1 MTRHYAQR
9 ESSQPMRN
17 GASPTTRVWPDYLD
31 YLWAKSANK
40 GAGGEP
46 ETLAQHTYLVLE
58 KLAATI
64 RLRPNLPAQIG
75 APRLWHILFWGT
87 FLHDFGKAAK
97 GFQARLYSKDAPK
110 WTHRHEVL
118 SLVFVDWLASAFN
131 EQERAWLVA
140 AIVSHHKDA
149 AEIAELYNAI
159 AKPESDFDTELDA
172 RTIADLWQ
180 WLNDCAANWIDD
192 LGLNGYG
199 IEMPVLPAQADA
211 VRQVDG
217 HISALIRQHLNAY
230 ARWLDREINRS
241 NDADL
246 LVGTILLRGHL
257 ISSDHMASAHI
268 GELPEPQ
275 LSDPERLLEKIRI
288 TNPYQHQLECM
299 NARGSMVL
307 MAPTG
312 SGKTEAALLWA
323 VSQNAPRLYYT
334 LPYQASMNA
343 MEKRL
348 NEDETDAQGN
358 VTRDAPFKN
367 QVGLEHSRSTLAYYR
382 RLLLEDENAD
392 PKKITQAAR
401 WLNDLAR
408 QNYYP
413 VRVLSPYQVLK
424 APYRLKGYETLLT
437 DCYGAAFIFDEIHAY
452 EAGRLAKILA
462 LVKHLREFYSAK
474 FLVMSATLPKL
485 LRKCLRDALGEYTFV
500 TASDELYQEFRRH
513 RLALWDGELLA
524 DENLE
529 RIAEAARNG
538 QAVLVCC
545 NTVLRAQTA
554 WQKLGALLEG
564 HAHVELLHGR
574 FNGRDRLTKEAL
586 VRDATGSRSENRKAI
601 VLVATQVVEV
611 SLDIDLD
618 VIYTDPAP
626 LEALLQRFGRVNRRR
641 LNKQGAPVYVF
652 RELIPEKP
660 RPYEPEL
667 IRAAMDILEQH
678 NEEMIDEAR
687 VSDWLDEIYAR
698 PEISEPWLTIYQR
711 EYEEFTENAL
721 HTLRAFQSD
730 GALNELFYKA
740 FDSVNVLPEGL
751 YDEYADARERS
762 PLEASQLLVP
772 ISWQQYAILA
782 SKGQA
787 RKDEKGDLRIVSA
800 HYDSQIGLDFSR
812 QAREIPKDVWED

>member
-1 MTRHYAQR
+1 MTRRA
-9 ESSQPMRN
+9 
-17 GASPTTRVWPDYLD
+17 WPDYLD
-31 YLWAKSANK
+31 YLWAKSADK

-87 FLHDFGKAAK
+87 FLHDFGKAAN
-97 GFQARLYSKDAPK
+97 GFQARLRGGAK
-110 WTHRHEVL
+110 WPHRHEVL
-118 SLVFVDWLASAFN
+118 SLAFVDWLASAFN
-131 EQERAWLVA
+131 DQERAWLVA

-149 AEIAELYNAI
+149 DEIAELYNAI
-159 AKPESDFDTELDA
+159 AKPESDFDAELDA
-172 RTIADLWQ
+172 ATIGDLWR
-180 WLNDCAANWIDD
+180 WLNECATNWIDD
-192 LGLNGYG
+192 LGLSGDG
-199 IEMPVLPAQADA
+199 IEIPTLPAQADA

-217 HISALIRQHLNAY
+217 HVSALIRKHLNAY
-230 ARWLDREINRS
+230 ARWLDKEVNRS
-241 NDADL
+241 DEATL
-246 LVGTILLRGHL
+246 LIGTVLLRGHL
-257 ISSDHMASAHI
+257 ISADHMASAHI

-299 NARGSMVL
+299 NARGSTVL

-348 NEDETDAQGN
+348 NEDEVDGEGKI
-358 VTRDAPFKN
+358 TRDAPFKQ

-382 RLLLEDENAD
+382 RLMIESEDAD
-392 PKKITQAAR
+392 PKKITKAAK

-424 APYRLKGYETLLT
+424 APYRLKGYEPLLT
-437 DCYGAAFIFDEIHAY
+437 DCFGAAFIFDEIHAY
-452 EAGRLAKILA
+452 DAGRLAKILA
-462 LVKHLREFYSAK
+462 LVKHLREFYNAK
-474 FLVMSATLPKL
+474 FLVMSATLPTL
-485 LRKCLRDALGEYTFV
+485 LRECLRDALGEYTLV
-500 TASDELYQEFRRH
+500 TASDDLYRKFERH
-513 RLALWDGELLA
+513 KLALCDGDLLA

-529 RIAEAARNG
+529 RIAETARAG
-538 QAVLVCC
+538 KSVLVCG
-545 NTVLRAQTA
+545 NTVGRAQEA
-554 WQKLGALLEG
+554 WRTLRRALDTQ
-564 HAHVELLHGR
+564 AHIELLHGR
-574 FNGRDRLTKEAL
+574 FNGRDRLAKEAL
-586 VRDATGSRSENRKAI
+586 VREATGSRSEKRKAI

-626 LEALLQRFGRVNRRR
+626 LEALLQRFGRINRRR
-641 LNKQGAPVYVF
+641 LNKEGARVHVF
-652 RELIPEKP
+652 REPIPEKP
-660 RPYEPEL
+660 RPYEPDL
-667 IRAAMDILEQH
+667 IGAALEVLEKH
-678 NEEMIDEAR
+678 NGEMIDEAR

-698 PEISEPWLTIYQR
+698 PEIRAPWLETFQR
-711 EYEEFTENAL
+711 EYAEFTESAL
-721 HTLRAFQSD
+721 NTLRAFQSD
-730 GALNELFYKA
+730 NRLEELFYKA

-751 YDEYADARERS
+751 YDEYVAARERS
-762 PLEASQLLVP
+762 PLEASELLVP

-782 SKGQA
+782 SKGLA
-787 RKDEKGDLRIVSA
+787 RKDEKGDLRIVGA
-800 HYDSQIGLDFSR
+800 YYDSEIGLDFSR
-812 QAREIPKDVWED
+812 QARAIPKDVWEDD

>member
-1 MTRHYAQR
+1 MIR
-9 ESSQPMRN
+9 
-17 GASPTTRVWPDYLD
+17 RVWPDYLD
-31 YLWAKSANK
+31 YLWAKSADK
-40 GAGGEP
+40 GAGGVP

-64 RLRPNLPAQIG
+64 RLRPNLPEQIG

-97 GFQARLYSKDAPK
+97 GFQARLRGGAK
-110 WTHRHEVL
+110 WPHRHEVL
-118 SLVFVDWLASAFN
+118 SLAFVDWLASSFN

-159 AKPESDFDTELDA
+159 AKPESDFETELDA
-172 RTIADLWQ
+172 RTIGDLWR
-180 WLNDCAANWIDD
+180 WLNDCASSWIDE
-192 LGLNGYG
+192 LGLNEYG
-199 IEMPVLPAQADA
+199 IEIPTLPAQADA
-211 VRQVDG
+211 VAQMNG
-217 HISALIRQHLNAY
+217 NISTLIRKHLNAY
-230 ARWLDREINRS
+230 ARWLDKQVNRS
-241 NDADL
+241 DEATL
-246 LVGTILLRGHL
+246 LIGTVLLRGHL

-275 LSDPERLLEKIRI
+275 LADPERLLEKIRI
-288 TNPYQHQLECM
+288 KTPYQHQLKCM
-299 NARGSMVL
+299 SARGSTVL

-343 MEKRL
+343 MELRL
-348 NEDETDAQGN
+348 NQDEVDGGGK
-358 VTRDAPFKN
+358 VTRDAPFKD

-382 RLLLEDENAD
+382 RLMIESEEAD

-437 DCYGAAFIFDEIHAY
+437 DCHSAAFIFDEIHAY
-452 EAGRLAKILA
+452 DAGRLAKILA
-462 LVKHLREFYSAK
+462 LVKHLRESYNAK
-474 FLVMSATLPKL
+474 FLVMSATLPTL
-485 LRKCLRDALGEYTFV
+485 LRDCLRDALGDYTLV
-500 TASDELYQEFRRH
+500 TATGDLYKEFQRH
-513 RLALWDGELLA
+513 KLVLCDGELRA
-524 DENLE
+524 DDNLE
-529 RIAEAARNG
+529 RIADAAREG
-538 QAVLVCC
+538 KSVLVCC
-545 NTVLRAQTA
+545 NTVTRAQEA
-554 WQKLGALLEG
+554 WKQLGAMLNG
-564 HAHVELLHGR
+564 QAHVELLHGR

-618 VIYTDPAP
+618 LIYTDPAP
-626 LEALLQRFGRVNRRR
+626 LEALLQRFGRINRRR
-641 LNKQGAPVYVF
+641 LNKQGAFVHVF
-652 RELIPEKP
+652 REPIPEKP
-660 RPYEPEL
+660 RPYEPNL
-667 IRAAMDILEQH
+667 ICAALEVLEKH
-678 NEEMIDEAR
+678 DGEVIDEAR
-687 VSDWLDEIYAR
+687 VSDWLDEIYTR
-698 PEISEPWLTIYQR
+698 PEISGPWLGTFQR
-711 EYEEFTENAL
+711 EYADFTASTIQ
-721 HTLRAFQSD
+721 TLRAFQSD
-730 GALNELFYKA
+730 EQLAELFYKA

-751 YDEYADARERS
+751 YDEYVEARERS
-762 PLEASQLLVP
+762 PLEASELLVP

-787 RKDEKGDLRIVSA
+787 RKDEKGNLRIVGV
-800 HYDSQIGLDFSR
+800 HYDSQVGLDFSR
-812 QAREIPKDVWED
+812 QARMAPKDVWDD

>member
-1 MTRHYAQR
+1 MTAPVCP
-9 ESSQPMRN
+9 E
-17 GASPTTRVWPDYLD
+17 YLD
-31 YLWAKSANK
+31 YLWAKSADK
-40 GAGGEP
+40 GAGGKP

-97 GFQARLYSKDAPK
+97 GFQARLRGGAK

-118 SLVFVDWLASAFN
+118 SLAFVDWLASAFN
-131 EQERAWLVA
+131 MQERAWLVA

-149 AEIAELYNAI
+149 DEIAELYNAI
-159 AKPESDFDTELDA
+159 AKPESDFDAELDA
-172 RTIADLWQ
+172 ATIGDLWK
-180 WLNDCAANWIDD
+180 WLHDCAANWIGD
-192 LGLNGYG
+192 LGLKEYG
-199 IEMPVLPAQADA
+199 IEMPTLPAQADA
-211 VRQVDG
+211 VRHVDG
-217 HISALIRQHLNAY
+217 HVSTLIRKHLNAY
-230 ARWLDREINRS
+230 ARWLDKEVNRS
-241 NDADL
+241 DESAL
-246 LVGTILLRGHL
+246 LIGTILLRGHL

-288 TNPYQHQLECM
+288 TNPYQHQIECM
-299 NARGSMVL
+299 NARGSTVL

-323 VSQNAPRLYYT
+323 VSQNAPRLYYA

-348 NEDETDAQGN
+348 NEDEVDGEGKI
-358 VTRDAPFKN
+358 TRDAPFKN

-452 EAGRLAKILA
+452 DAGRLAKILA
-462 LVKHLREFYSAK
+462 LVKHLRERYNAK
-474 FLVMSATLPKL
+474 FLVMSATLPQL
-485 LRKCLRDALGEYTFV
+485 LRECLRDALGEFTLV

-513 RLALWDGELLA
+513 KLALRDGELLA

-529 RIAEAARNG
+529 EIADAARNG
-538 QAVLVCC
+538 QSVLVCC
-545 NTVLRAQTA
+545 NTVGRAQEA
-554 WQKLGALLEG
+554 WQMLRQALDTQ
-564 HAHVELLHGR
+564 AHVELLHGR

-586 VRDATGSRSENRKAI
+586 VRDATGSRSENRRAI

-626 LEALLQRFGRVNRRR
+626 LEALLQRFGRINRRR
-641 LNKQGAPVYVF
+641 LNTAGARVNVF
-652 RELIPEKP
+652 REPIPDKP
-660 RPYEPEL
+660 RPYVPEL
-667 IRAAMDILEQH
+667 IRAALEVLEKH
-678 NEEMIDEAR
+678 DREWIDEAR

-698 PEISEPWLTIYQR
+698 PEIRAPWLETFQS
-711 EYEEFTENAL
+711 EYAEFTASAVN
-721 HTLRAFQSD
+721 TLRAFQSD
-730 GALNELFYKA
+730 SRLEELFYKA

-751 YDEYADARERS
+751 YDDYVDARERS
-762 PLEASQLLVP
+762 PLEASELLVP

-782 SKGQA
+782 GKGQA
-787 RKDEKGDLRIVSA
+787 RKDEKGDLRIVSV
-800 HYDSQIGLDFSR
+800 HYDSEIGLDFSR
-812 QAREIPKDVWED
+812 QARMIPKDVWED